1 MFEPAAIDELG
12 ERVIA
17 RLASG
22 AELDVLD
29 EDRDLAQQRVAAAVV
44 EVQVAVRGQPDVRDL
59 CPDRRQRPAQPHPAR
74 AVVRVNLGVADGIA
88 EAGLDSGHPRP
99 GLLRWP
105 YEVAEINAP
114 HRDRGHSAILATGT
128 RYGKETTLRRAC

>member
-1 MFEPAAIDELG
+1 MSEICAPIAASAP
-12 ERVIA
+12 RN
-17 RLASG
+17 
-22 AELDVLD
+22 
-29 EDRDLAQQRVAAAVV
+29 
-44 EVQVAVRGQPDVRDL
+44 
-59 CPDRRQRPAQPHPAR
+59 PHPAR
-74 AVVRVNLGVADGIA
+74 AVVRANLGMGAHAGVEQDHSLGVADGIV

-114 HRDRGHSAILATGT
+114 HRDRGHSAILAIGT